1 MRDRDEIRS
10 QLEEE
15 LRIEKIGIIMDHK
28 MLQVINEEKH
38 KETINE
44 LIKMQEM
51 MEIRMHLQDE
61 ELRKVKRKSLPN

>member
-15 LRIEKIGIIMDHK
+15 LRIEKIGIIEDYK
-28 MLQVINEEKH
+28 KLQVINEEKH

-51 MEIRMHLQDE
+51 MEIRMHEQDE

>member
-28 MLQVINEEKH
+28 KLQVINEEKH

-51 MEIRMHLQDE
+51 MEIRMHE
-61 ELRKVKRKSLPN
+61 

>member
-10 QLEEE
+10 RLEEE

-51 MEIRMHLQDE
+51 MEIRMHEQDE

>member
-51 MEIRMHLQDE
+51 MEIRMHEQDE